1 MDDRDYSRVGRAKNA
16 EQTEGLRLGAADDSN
31 ISGTESGKNPGD
43 PDTDRYST
51 KGDAEL
57 KKEIDRLRRQNQ
69 RLKEQMKRTDGAEM
83 NREAVQRQAREL
95 LKEYGSKYDKQTL
108 YNRLEAL
115 YSGIANQTL
124 SESDMRQEARS
135 IAEDILSENREQTNG
150 LYEEYQE
157 LRKELRTRG
166 ISIAPEYRAD
176 LESAGGYEGLR
187 KQYFGKLRLGNNGTA
202 VDQVYD
208 DLASRYPELF
218 PDDIIHPADQLLRIT
233 DVLDGLQPVMGN
245 TYEGGMD
252 RAAEYLA
259 GELLERYYDTPEK
272 APTFADKQARKM
284 EEQRARDREQM
295 LAAVAKE
302 RSKRE
307 TALQELQKKN
317 REYYQRQRENRE
329 LRQLQQKTLKQLQW
343 LSKNRDKAPSELR
356 AEFDEV
362 LGNIDV
368 YAVNAAN
375 EMNWSKKH
383 QATWRDLADMYKD
396 AKANDPNFMPS
407 KELERI
413 VERLDA
419 DKIGDMDVSALQ
431 DLYKAAVGLRT
442 EYYNRKNVISD
453 EQGRLF
459 AEVYESAKK
468 EIEGAAGGAKKG
480 GESYDMS
487 KADRFINMEQLT
499 PMNYL
504 ERMGGW
510 NTEGQFYSMARQLEQ
525 GERDIRRYRVQAESM
540 LEDFLKKN
548 ADWVKRSDGQGKNAI
563 WYEIEVP
570 ELLELK
576 MGDKP
581 IFGDT
586 VKVYMTPAQKVHMY
600 LESKNYDNLRHMAGG
615 RTFADKALYS
625 KGKRQ
630 EAFAQG
636 KTIRL
641 APETVKNL
649 VSNLTAE
656 EQAMADALE
665 KYYNQ
670 FAAGEINK
678 KSNILYGY
686 DKAMSSSYAPIYS
699 NQNYVQKEIG
709 VYDATAE
716 GVGRLKTR
724 QYSKN
729 PSYQI
734 SAMDAFERHVDQTS
748 RFVGMA
754 IPARNWNTLLK
765 WQEANNSMRDVISH
779 KWGDASVKYIEDLL
793 NTLQGGGT
801 KGKKTLEGMADKALS
816 NYVTGVFGANP
827 GIVLKQAASFPQFAA
842 ALGWRN
848 LPGAFGKANEQIINA
863 YTSELAYRTLG
874 YSTPETAQL
883 KNNPNWMDTNK
894 VTQFA
899 LRGGAITAMDAA
911 TVKRAWPWAERKVR
925 QEHPE
930 LEKGTREQIEAG
942 ESSFYKK
949 VAEEFENAVSL
960 TQPMYDEMHRPDIMK
975 NSGGIQRAF
984 TMFKTVPLQQYNT
997 LRRAFGEAA
1006 AANQQAKNA
1015 KGTEAQ
1021 KQARDKAKQ
1030 AAQTAGAAVTATLAS
1045 VLMLEG
1051 IEFLNQWFKN
1061 AAKGYRDDDD
1071 KLTAESALMTA
1082 ARKAAGDMTGMVVGG
1097 GELTDILANI
1107 FTKETWWGIEI
1118 PGGEQINDVIESI
1131 QSAAGTIEQIVGDG
1145 FNVVENGGDLKQYL
1159 QRNAGDYAGA
1169 AKEIAEKVSMYLGG
1183 LPVENIE
1190 KYIMGGLR
1198 IASPEL
1204 WEAAQSA
1211 FNTPEKNDMT
1221 GLTGKALEARV
1232 GSIMRTRGVD
1242 ISDETAAELAALY
1255 QAGYKGAIPSNTP
1268 GSLTVNEESRKLD
1281 AYQKQTY
1288 DRAWNETLA
1297 DCMDELI
1304 ASKDYQEES
1313 EEARARILNKL
1324 YDYAGEKAKEAV
1336 FDDYEVKESTRKAD
1350 AVIQAGALPG
1360 EWAAWATSPDEDM
1373 KAGENKLREIRELR
1387 YSIWGDEVKD
1397 AALKGVLS
1405 DTDYE
1410 RLQSAKKAGISIE
1423 KWCKLYED
1431 IANQKI
1437 KRTGKSGSPSQE
1449 DVTSALKGS
1458 GLTEKQKDAIWK
1470 GYGWKGER
1478 EK

>member
-1 MDDRDYSRVGRAKNA
+1 
-16 EQTEGLRLGAADDSN
+16 
-31 ISGTESGKNPGD
+31 
-43 PDTDRYST
+43 
-51 KGDAEL
+51 
-57 KKEIDRLRRQNQ
+57 
-69 RLKEQMKRTDGAEM
+69 
-83 NREAVQRQAREL
+83 
-95 LKEYGSKYDKQTL
+95 
-108 YNRLEAL
+108 
-115 YSGIANQTL
+115 
-124 SESDMRQEARS
+124 
-135 IAEDILSENREQTNG
+135 
-150 LYEEYQE
+150 
-157 LRKELRTRG
+157 
-166 ISIAPEYRAD
+166 
-176 LESAGGYEGLR
+176 
-187 KQYFGKLRLGNNGTA
+187 
-202 VDQVYD
+202 
-208 DLASRYPELF
+208 
-218 PDDIIHPADQLLRIT
+218 
-233 DVLDGLQPVMGN
+233 
-245 TYEGGMD
+245 
-252 RAAEYLA
+252 
-259 GELLERYYDTPEK
+259 
-272 APTFADKQARKM
+272 
-284 EEQRARDREQM
+284 
-295 LAAVAKE
+295 
-302 RSKRE
+302 
-307 TALQELQKKN
+307 
-317 REYYQRQRENRE
+317 
-329 LRQLQQKTLKQLQW
+329 
-343 LSKNRDKAPSELR
+343 
-356 AEFDEV
+356 
-362 LGNIDV
+362 
-368 YAVNAAN
+368 
-375 EMNWSKKH
+375 
-383 QATWRDLADMYKD
+383 
-396 AKANDPNFMPS
+396 
-407 KELERI
+407 
-413 VERLDA
+413 
-419 DKIGDMDVSALQ
+419 
-431 DLYKAAVGLRT
+431 
-442 EYYNRKNVISD
+442 
-453 EQGRLF
+453 
-459 AEVYESAKK
+459 
-468 EIEGAAGGAKKG
+468 
-480 GESYDMS
+480 MS